1 VKMVVCSVTE
11 CITLTVAVQHGDSEL
26 SIVCCLDRYVY
37 YCMKYINN
45 LLSFGIKPIMVFDG
59 CRLPS
64 KQEVEK
70 SRREYAWVLAIF
82 DSFFTL
88 LLFGCCYYYHQQ
100 NKADVLFVQIKP
112 VLSSFKQLMV

>member
-1 VKMVVCSVTE
+1 MVERVVCACS
-11 CITLTVAVQHGDSEL
+11 LTVTIQLGAVLVFISIFSISVFSDL
-26 SIVCCLDRYVY
+26 PIVCCLGRYVY

-70 SRREYAWVLAIF
+70 SRRE
-82 DSFFTL
+82 
-88 LLFGCCYYYHQQ
+88 
-100 NKADVLFVQIKP
+100 
-112 VLSSFKQLMV
+112 

>member
-1 VKMVVCSVTE
+1 VTE
-11 CITLTVAVQHGDSEL
+11 
-26 SIVCCLDRYVY
+26 VCDVGTCRYVY

-70 SRREYAWVLAIF
+70 SRREYV
-82 DSFFTL
+82 
-88 LLFGCCYYYHQQ
+88 YHCIT
-100 NKADVLFVQIKP
+100 NSEWA
-112 VLSSFKQLMV
+112 

>member
-1 VKMVVCSVTE
+1 MVERVVCACS
-11 CITLTVAVQHGDSEL
+11 LTVTIQLGAVLVFISVFSDL
-26 SIVCCLDRYVY
+26 PIVCCLGRYVY

-70 SRREYAWVLAIF
+70 SRRE
-82 DSFFTL
+82 
-88 LLFGCCYYYHQQ
+88 
-100 NKADVLFVQIKP
+100 
-112 VLSSFKQLMV
+112 

>member
-1 VKMVVCSVTE
+1 MYL
-11 CITLTVAVQHGDSEL
+11 LTYVFIYLLTHILTSAT
-26 SIVCCLDRYVY
+26 IVCCYRYVY

-70 SRREYAWVLAIF
+70 TRRECVCLHHHFLI
-82 DSFFTL
+82 TL
-88 LLFGCCYYYHQQ
+88 L
-100 NKADVLFVQIKP
+100 VLFA
-112 VLSSFKQLMV
+112 LSI

>member
-1 VKMVVCSVTE
+1 MLTVICPTTSPVESSLWHCGDTVSLALSMYHVVDVVCYV
-11 CITLTVAVQHGDSEL
+11 
-26 SIVCCLDRYVY
+26 DRYVY

-70 SRREYAWVLAIF
+70 SRREYVTSIL
-82 DSFFTL
+82 
-88 LLFGCCYYYHQQ
+88 
-100 NKADVLFVQIKP
+100 V
-112 VLSSFKQLMV
+112 